1 MIRAGSLQHHQHTAT
16 LAALL
21 RPTAAELIGQ
31 TLEGM
36 DCLTA
41 MGERLART
49 LDCSLCDEIA
59 AQAEGIRRTVLR
71 ARVALENEG
80 GTANDRP

>member
-1 MIRAGSLQHHQHTAT
+1 MGRAGSLQTQQHAAA

-31 TLEGM
+31 TVEGM
-36 DCLTA
+36 DRLTA
-41 MGERLART
+41 MGDRLART
-49 LDCSLCDEIA
+49 LDRSLCDEIA
-59 AQAEGIRRTVLR
+59 AQAEGIRRTALR

-80 GTANDRP
+80 GAANDRP